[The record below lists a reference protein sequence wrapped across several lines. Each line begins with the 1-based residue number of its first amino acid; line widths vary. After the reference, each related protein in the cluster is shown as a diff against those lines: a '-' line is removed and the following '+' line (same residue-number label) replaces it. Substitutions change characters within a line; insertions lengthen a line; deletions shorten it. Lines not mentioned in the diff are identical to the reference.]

1 MRSFF
6 REKAFI
12 RSMGFGLE
20 SSAAEQQKKAG
31 KFFLSGLF
39 SAVQFVSPYSGSY
52 PKRNDPVFV
61 R

>member
-1 MRSFF
+1 MRRFSH
-6 REKAFI
+6 ETAFI